1 VLRAP
6 VYPQISSFQL
16 SVNRSE
22 LSPRRLTDAS
32 SVDRTILLILIE
44 ISKLPSAAKAWRIQV
59 GDAFNESRF
68 FQVKMQEARLWK
80 DLVCALMDSDKE
92 RFGELL
98 GMSEI
103 HVKTSRPD
111 EGKY

>member
-1 VLRAP
+1 
-6 VYPQISSFQL
+6 
-16 SVNRSE
+16 
-22 LSPRRLTDAS
+22 
-32 SVDRTILLILIE
+32 
-44 ISKLPSAAKAWRIQV
+44 
-59 GDAFNESRF
+59 
-68 FQVKMQEARLWK
+68 MQEARLWK